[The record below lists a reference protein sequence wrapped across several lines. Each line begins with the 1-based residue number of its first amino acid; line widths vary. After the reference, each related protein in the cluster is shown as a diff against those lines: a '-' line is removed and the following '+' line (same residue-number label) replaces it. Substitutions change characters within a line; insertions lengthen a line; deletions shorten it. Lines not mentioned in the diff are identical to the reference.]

1 MKQSGVYRYFLIFL
15 ALVVLFSTACA
26 RKSGCGVLDEPTEV
40 SKRKTKQ
47 QYKRDLLGRK
57 N

>member
-1 MKQSGVYRYFLIFL
+1 MKQFGVYRYFLIFL
-15 ALVVLFSTACA
+15 AFALLLSTACA
-26 RKSGCGVLDEPTEV
+26 RKSGCGVLDEPTKV

-47 QYKRDLLGRK
+47 PYKRDLLGRK

>member
-15 ALVVLFSTACA
+15 ALTLLLSTACA
-26 RKSGCGVLDEPTEV
+26 RQSGCGVLDQPTKV
-40 SKRKTKQ
+40 SKRKSKQ
-47 QYKRDLLGRK
+47 QYKRDILGRR

>member
-15 ALVVLFSTACA
+15 AFALLFSTACA
-26 RKSGCGVLDEPTEV
+26 RKSGCGVLDQPTKV
-40 SKRKTKQ
+40 SKRKSKQ
-47 QYKRDLLGRK
+47 QYKRDILGRR